1 MLKYYVYIWL
11 KFREIYYMYEYILM
25 LNIGV
30 CIIFYKK
37 KNICIKNNIFCVLNK
52 YMYVD

>member
-1 MLKYYVYIWL
+1 
-11 KFREIYYMYEYILM
+11 MYEYILM

-52 YMYVD
+52 YMLIKYNFCEKKYVV